1 MNYIFSIGGGLV
13 IRRSYKAFHG
23 RQMRFSSYIIFLN
36 FLSFNKITPRLDLA
50 VWKNPIGGISWNF
63 TNRRRMVNWVHFR
76 YFQPPCA
83 LIRCSEKKLQLS
95 IFKNDFFG
103 VGKIQLFVFHFRVG
117 TGNGY
122 PSIWHR
128 GLWRTLTSVRGGQ
141 KKIFWCFFDLENE
154 RSSKFWVDLTTHLQE
169 SSNFLLGSCACF
181 DRSREQSLPQHCQF
195 DKNTDF
201 RVVEF

>member
-50 VWKNPIGGISWNF
+50 VWKNPVGGISWNF

-141 KKIFWCFFDLENE
+141 KK
-154 RSSKFWVDLTTHLQE
+154 
-169 SSNFLLGSCACF
+169 NFLVFFWPRKWTQLEILSGF
-181 DRSREQSLPQHCQF
+181 DYSFARIL
-195 DKNTDF
+195 
-201 RVVEF
+201 EFFVGLVCMFW